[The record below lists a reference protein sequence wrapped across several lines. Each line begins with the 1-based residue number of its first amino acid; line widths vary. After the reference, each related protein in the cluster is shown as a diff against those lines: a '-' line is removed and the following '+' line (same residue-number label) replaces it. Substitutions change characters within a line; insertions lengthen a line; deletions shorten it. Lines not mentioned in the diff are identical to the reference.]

1 MKDRYLEI
9 TFRKGKPL
17 AAYLYLTGKKG
28 VQCVKAIKIDEG
40 LIADY
45 DQNGVPVGV
54 EIVVEHHKSLCL
66 LLLDFSLPLI
76 YTIIFYLYFHC
87 LPPDYTN

>member
-28 VQCVKAIKIDEG
+28 VQCDRAIKIDEG

-45 DQNGVPVGV
+45 DQDGVPVGLEITSPATASVQQINDALVKLHV
-54 EIVVEHHKSLCL
+54 EPIAENELAPINSV
-66 LLLDFSLPLI
+66 
-76 YTIIFYLYFHC
+76 
-87 LPPDYTN
+87 

>member
-45 DQNGVPVGV
+45 DQNGVPVGL
-54 EIVVEHHKSLCL
+54 EIVSPATASVQQIKDALEKLHVEPISENELA
-66 LLLDFSLPLI
+66 PL
-76 YTIIFYLYFHC
+76 
-87 LPPDYTN
+87 NGV

>member
-28 VQCVKAIKIDEG
+28 TQCAKTIKIDEG

-45 DQNGVPVGV
+45 DQDGVPVGLEIISPATASVQQIKDALEKIHV
-54 EIVVEHHKSLCL
+54 EPIDEYELA
-66 LLLDFSLPLI
+66 PL
-76 YTIIFYLYFHC
+76 
-87 LPPDYTN
+87 NGV

>member
-28 VQCVKAIKIDEG
+28 VQCDKTIKIDEG

-45 DQNGVPVGV
+45 DHAGVPVGLEIISPTTASVQQIKDALEKLHV
-54 EIVVEHHKSLCL
+54 EPIDENELAPIKGA
-66 LLLDFSLPLI
+66 
-76 YTIIFYLYFHC
+76 
-87 LPPDYTN
+87 